1 MAWPLGLAG
10 TGLGALAFER
20 GRRIARRRQAELRA
34 AAEAAA
40 VRNRE
45 LELLRVLGAALL
57 TFQDSDEL
65 FAEVAKVARDLVG
78 ADAGAVLLRSD
89 EGQFLR
95 IAAASGELGSATG
108 RLLTVEGSLIGPA
121 LAGEPV
127 TVERASADPRFEPI
141 EGVVA
146 DLDRIAAVPL
156 VSRGSVLGAVAVA
169 NRARRPVFGPLDL
182 EALATLAE
190 QVAIGLDRAAMLDE
204 ARRNERILEQ
214 TNRELIEATA
224 LRTQFLANMSHELR
238 TPLNAIIGFADLLQ
252 SDPKRDEADLDYL
265 ESIARNGRHLLE
277 LINGVLDAAKLEAGR
292 MALRLAPFDLHA
304 TVTAAVQ
311 DTDSLRAIKRQ
322 RCTVDLG
329 PDPVEL
335 VADQQKVRQVLFNLL
350 ANASKFTDSEGT
362 VEVQATRTPMPLP
375 VRGAD
380 GGVAG
385 VRVRD
390 AVWLAVRDNGVGI
403 RSEDLGRLFQ
413 PFSQLD
419 SSTTRSQ
426 PGTGLGLALCKQF
439 VELHGGTIGVES
451 VVGQGSTF
459 WLVLPIEGPEAPR

>member
-65 FAEVAKVARDLVG
+65 FFEVAKVARDLVG

-95 IAAASGELGSATG
+95 IAAASGELAAATG

-238 TPLNAIIGFADLLQ
+238 TPLNAIIG
-252 SDPKRDEADLDYL
+252 
-265 ESIARNGRHLLE
+265 
-277 LINGVLDAAKLEAGR
+277 
-292 MALRLAPFDLHA
+292 
-304 TVTAAVQ
+304 
-311 DTDSLRAIKRQ
+311 
-322 RCTVDLG
+322 
-329 PDPVEL
+329 
-335 VADQQKVRQVLFNLL
+335 
-350 ANASKFTDSEGT
+350 
-362 VEVQATRTPMPLP
+362 
-375 VRGAD
+375 
-380 GGVAG
+380 
-385 VRVRD
+385 
-390 AVWLAVRDNGVGI
+390 
-403 RSEDLGRLFQ
+403 
-413 PFSQLD
+413 
-419 SSTTRSQ
+419 
-426 PGTGLGLALCKQF
+426 
-439 VELHGGTIGVES
+439 
-451 VVGQGSTF
+451 
-459 WLVLPIEGPEAPR
+459 